1 MPAELISCISLPPAT
16 ITSVPIN
23 DFANEHQELANFA
36 TEQYYACCGKSICGG
51 CFDSF
56 RKSGNIDYCP
66 YCRADKMSKTVE
78 ENVEELMK
86 RAEANDAGVMFV
98 LGSFYECGLLGVQQD
113 IKKTIELWTQ
123 AAELGSSSA
132 HLNLGNEYHNGG
144 DFKKAKFHFE
154 AAAMAGH
161 EQDATLE

>member
-1 MPAELISCISLPPAT
+1 MTA
-16 ITSVPIN
+16 
-23 DFANEHQELANFA
+23 
-36 TEQYYACCGKSICGG
+36 
-51 CFDSF
+51 
-56 RKSGNIDYCP
+56 
-66 YCRADKMSKTVE
+66 
-78 ENVEELMK
+78 
-86 RAEANDAGVMFV
+86 
-98 LGSFYECGLLGVQQD
+98 LGSYYNHGKLGSHQD